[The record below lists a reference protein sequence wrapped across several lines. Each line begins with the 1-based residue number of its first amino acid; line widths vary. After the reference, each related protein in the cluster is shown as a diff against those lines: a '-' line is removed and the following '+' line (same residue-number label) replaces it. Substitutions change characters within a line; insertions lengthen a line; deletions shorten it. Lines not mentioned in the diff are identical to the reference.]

1 MQLRRRRDGDDEGQ
15 VEQQFQRRGD
25 AVRFVDVAAGDK
37 RSFLIAT
44 LAYSRSTCVEITPL
58 LVQTGRAANPM
69 QRPFANSMNIKWPC
83 MYLK

>member
-1 MQLRRRRDGDDEGQ
+1 MQLRRRRRRDGDDEGQ

-44 LAYSRSTCVEITPL
+44 LAYS
-58 LVQTGRAANPM
+58 
-69 QRPFANSMNIKWPC
+69 
-83 MYLK
+83 